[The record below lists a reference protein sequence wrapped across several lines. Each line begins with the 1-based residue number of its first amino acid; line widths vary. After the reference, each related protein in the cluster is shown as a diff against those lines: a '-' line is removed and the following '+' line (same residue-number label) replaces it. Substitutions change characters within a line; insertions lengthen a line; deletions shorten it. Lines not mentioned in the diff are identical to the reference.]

1 MKSLVLAAVLA
12 ALAAPALAQEATA
25 QPADEVVTTARN
37 SATAAEVAALAPP
50 TAAAGLAPAA
60 IVAWLAR
67 QGVTPGA
74 VEPDGDNSYVRVTDG
89 PLNWILFFQSCQNGV
104 CADLQFSIGFA
115 TAAVTPELVNDWNRD
130 RRFLKAF
137 YEPAATAG
145 EPASAVV
152 QYDLFLR
159 PGEGPEQLSDHLA
172 VWRGLAP
179 EFARLTTRPAAAP
192 AP

>member
-12 ALAAPALAQEATA
+12 TLAAPAFAQETPA
-25 QPADEVVTTARN
+25 QPADEVVATARN

-60 IVAWLAR
+60 IVAWLGR
-67 QGVTPGA
+67 QGVTPGP
-74 VEPDGDNSYVRVTDG
+74 VEPDGDNAYVRVTDG

-145 EPASAVV
+145 EPASGVV

-179 EFARLTTRPAAAP
+179 EFARLTTRPTAAN
-192 AP
+192 